1 MKFDENLVVVHSY
14 LCADGYV
21 VKNPKIQKHKY
32 YRIGLRNT
40 NLILLKDFQRRFEK
54 FFEIR
59 PHLRKEERCE
69 IGSKKIYEW
78 LTKEFGSFYSNN
90 WEMPKLDIKLARIW
104 LRSFFDCEGWVF
116 CKSHQNRHIGLDSI
130 NEKGINQIIESL
142 KKMNIKTIKKINKKR
157 KIYRI
162 YIYGKDNLTRF
173 KKEIGFLHPNKS
185 KRLNEIIEDYVKYI
199 WNFPDNESRCK
210 KFVNKIL
217 KDKIRI
223 RKLYYL
229 RIISKEEINLK
240 RLRQYLK
247 KLYDIES
254 LFYQR
259 VNGLGTRYY
268 ELNINKKEEIEKL
281 IKLKLV
287 PNLFKLRTF

>member
-1 MKFDENLVVVHSY
+1 MNVINSAIEEGVSTIVENHPRFD
-14 LCADGYV
+14 
-21 VKNPKIQKHKY
+21 Q
-32 YRIGLRNT
+32 
-40 NLILLKDFQRRFEK
+40 
-54 FFEIR
+54 
-59 PHLRKEERCE
+59 
-69 IGSKKIYEW
+69 
-78 LTKEFGSFYSNN
+78 
-90 WEMPKLDIKLARIW
+90 
-104 LRSFFDCEGWVF
+104 
-116 CKSHQNRHIGLDSI
+116 
-130 NEKGINQIIESL
+130 
-142 KKMNIKTIKKINKKR
+142 
-157 KIYRI
+157 
-162 YIYGKDNLTRF
+162 
-173 KKEIGFLHPNKS
+173 
-185 KRLNEIIEDYVKYI
+185 KYI
-199 WNFPDNESRCK
+199 LKHID
-210 KFVNKIL
+210 NKIL